1 MRFIFDE
8 VPVILFDKK
17 QWLRFLIYQNENN
30 LHFFSFIY
38 IYTFQQI
45 QGDRAPPIPSP
56 QSKFYGDRSA
66 AWVEEEGRGEG
77 QRRIAMG
84 LEQEEWRI

>member
-1 MRFIFDE
+1 MKI
-8 VPVILFDKK
+8 IYIS
-17 QWLRFLIYQNENN
+17 FL
-30 LHFFSFIY
+30 IY
-38 IYTFQQI
+38 IYTHTHTHTHQQI
-45 QGDRAPPIPSP
+45 LGDRAPPIPSP